1 MTRDNNLLGKF
12 ELSGTPPARRGV
24 PQIVVTIDANDILYV
39 SAEDKAGGKKQKI
52 TTSNEKDRLS
62 KEEIER
68 TMTDAEKYKVE
79 DDAHKK
85 KIDAR
90 NTLEQYAYSMK
101 NVLLTPYR
109 TTRYVAVAVVVLW
122 SCMLRASA
130 CHCCTCLFQM
140 SKASSAPLPGK
151 EHTDAV

>member
-1 MTRDNNLLGKF
+1 MQLFEGELSMTRDNNLLGKF

-24 PQIVVTIDANDILYV
+24 PQIVVTIDANDILNV

-52 TTSNEKDRLS
+52 TISNEKDRLS

-101 NVLLTPYR
+101 NVLLTP
-109 TTRYVAVAVVVLW
+109 
-122 SCMLRASA
+122 
-130 CHCCTCLFQM
+130 
-140 SKASSAPLPGK
+140 
-151 EHTDAV
+151 